1 MGWRSKQFLPV
12 RKGLVYMIVCDPQR
26 EENFQEFIRLRN
38 DPDYYDV
45 TFDEKSG
52 GVSAIHKEHQFD
64 KTVGPFGYKR
74 GLYERIVLT
83 ALRKH
88 GHRIILNKE
97 DSGLYLIKTCDGFL
111 DGKTAEIKTIEGD
124 GKWAIRTKIEVA
136 RKQNASCIILFF
148 PTPET
153 FSAKRIQSG
162 WNDYLKANPGE
173 EGGFQVFA
181 IYGDTIIEIEK
192 PPR

>member
-1 MGWRSKQFLPV
+1 
-12 RKGLVYMIVCDPQR
+12 MIVCDPQR

-45 TFDEKSG
+45 IFDEKSG

-124 GKWAIRTKIEVA
+124 GCSFAVLLIATLM
-136 RKQNASCIILFF
+136 LF
-148 PTPET
+148 
-153 FSAKRIQSG
+153 S
-162 WNDYLKANPGE
+162 
-173 EGGFQVFA
+173 FA
-181 IYGDTIIEIEK
+181 ISLIAFSKYFSNLFLA
-192 PPR
+192 